1 MHRAAPSAAADA
13 MTPSGP
19 TPRWGDT
26 FTDAAEGFL
35 RLSPLLWGPLAAEMV
50 ARSAPQPGECV
61 LDACCGSG
69 ASALLAGAAV
79 GPAGRVDG
87 VDLASGL
94 LAAARSRAAAAGLHQ
109 VAFTQA
115 DVATWVVDQ
124 PYDLVQCAYGVFF
137 FPDMSAGGDHLV
149 ALCRPGGRVVVLTWT
164 EHAMQPFGEILYAA
178 VRRERPELPA
188 VGDRGPAMT
197 IATPSRLTA
206 WLRARGLEQVDVEP
220 VPFTARLDDGGVWDL
235 VEGTGLRALVAPLDA
250 AARARVRERLLTGLA
265 ATPGGTRIV
274 MDSLVGRGVRPTGGA
289 V

>member
-1 MHRAAPSAAADA
+1 MHRAPPSAAADA
-13 MTPSGP
+13 TTPSSP

-26 FTDAAEGFL
+26 FTDAAEAFL
-35 RLSPLLWGPLAAEMV
+35 RLSPLLWEPLAAEMV
-50 ARSAPQPGECV
+50 ARSAPQPGERV
-61 LDACCGSG
+61 LDACCGAG

-79 GPAGRVDG
+79 GPEGRVDG

-94 LAAARSRAAAAGLHQ
+94 LAYARTRAAAAGLPQ
-109 VAFTQA
+109 LVLTQG
-115 DVATWVVDQ
+115 DVTAWDTDE

-137 FPDMSAGGDHLV
+137 LPDMSVDGDRLV

-164 EHAMQPFGEILYAA
+164 EHAMQPFGEILYEA
-178 VRRERPELPA
+178 VRRERPELPE

-206 WLRARGLEQVDVEP
+206 WLRARGLEQVEVEP

-265 ATPGGTRIV
+265 ATPGGTHIV
-274 MDSLVGRGVRPTGGA
+274 MGSLVGRGVRPTGGA